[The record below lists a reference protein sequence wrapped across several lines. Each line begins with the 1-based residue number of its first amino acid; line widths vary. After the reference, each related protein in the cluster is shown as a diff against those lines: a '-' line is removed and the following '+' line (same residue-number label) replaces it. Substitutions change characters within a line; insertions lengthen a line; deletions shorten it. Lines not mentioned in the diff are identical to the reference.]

1 MLSGGN
7 PTGGANPAGTG
18 SSLNYIGNHA
28 YAYSGV
34 IGSTG
39 SVANL
44 LDFTTGA
51 EYIYV
56 KTCLFAIASDTSSGV
71 DYRFEVLIN
80 SEIISKQ
87 FLTNPHSGRM
97 PSDSDNM
104 YLIIPPFS
112 RFQARAASS
121 SGDKDYTVTVVGRV
135 YS

>member
-1 MLSGGN
+1 MLGGSN
-7 PTGGANPAGTG
+7 TVGGSNPAGTG
-18 SSLNYIGNHA
+18 SSINFIGNHV

-39 SVANL
+39 STANL
-44 LDFTTGA
+44 LDFTTGS